1 MDDKD
6 QVIRDLKAELAKW
19 RGRAI
24 EAAEMACMK
33 CRNTDLELCRFCR
46 MEKIRKEAGYG
57 GTV

>member
-6 QVIRDLKAELAKW
+6 ETIRALKAELARW

-33 CRNTDLELCRFCR
+33 CRNTDLELCRYCR

-57 GTV
+57 